1 MIKSNPFLEVPLY
14 ENGVWSSRTYDTHQ
28 EFTTYIEGQ
37 FKEPGKYNFDETSE
51 VFNQEARKF
60 TKDGAFCIAPFR
72 SRDYVTYWDFEK
84 LKCRNGAIFKG
95 KNDTEWYLPR
105 DYYMWINFLPI
116 YDKIKKDF
124 DFAQVWDVQL
134 HIALYELK
142 AELHYNHASIFKK
155 RQIASSY
162 FHGAKMINLLW
173 FEPGVTIKMGAS
185 ESRHIDADGTWTFLE
200 EYKDFLNANT
210 GWYRPMNPGKV
221 KNWQQ
226 KIEVTKN
233 GRKKTVGSKGKLL
246 GMSFEQS
253 ATKGVGGPCR
263 LFFYEEAGIA
273 PTMDQTFEYI
283 RPALNAGEITTGLF
297 IAAGSVGKLKDCE
310 PLKEFT
316 YNPEANGIEPV
327 TTNLLDETGLIGESG
342 LFIPEQWGMPP
353 YIDEWGN
360 SQPEEALAALEVT
373 FADYKKKL
381 KPEMYQLRISQHP
394 RNIKEGFAHRD
405 ISKFPQNLVTDQKR
419 KIEENDF
426 PYELVDLTEDLEGTL
441 VVKKSTHLAI
451 TDFPVSPKLEDK
463 TGAIVVWERP
473 DENPAWGTY
482 YGSIDPVSEGKTIT
496 SESLCSIYIY
506 KNPIEVTR
514 ITENG
519 TENFIEGD
527 KIVAAWCGR
536 FDDLNETHKKLRL
549 LIEWY
554 NSWTLIENNISLF
567 IQYMIQQRK
576 QKYLVPKNQV
586 VFLKELEANKSV
598 FQDYGWKNV
607 GTIFKTHIINYLI
620 EWLKEV
626 IDTTTDAE
634 GNIISSTYGI
644 SRIPDRM
651 AMLEMEAY
659 RDGVNVDRLVSLGAL
674 IAFAKIQQA
683 NRGYTKR
690 VENQTGKD
698 LEMSANFGKLKSS
711 PFRNI
716 GKSNLPN
723 RNVNSKYRKRNTG
736 FKHLK

>member
-1 MIKSNPFLEVPLY
+1 MIKSKSYLEVPTW
-14 ENGVWSSRTYDTHQ
+14 ENDVWSTTVFDTHAD
-28 EFTTYIEGQ
+28 FTTYIEGK
-37 FKEPGKYNFDETSE
+37 FKEPGKYEFDETTNAFCE
-51 VFNQEARKF
+51 QKRRF
-60 TKDGAFCIAPFR
+60 KDQGEIYCIAPFR
-72 SRDYVTYWDFEK
+72 SRDYVIYWDFEK
-84 LKCRNGAIFKG
+84 LKCTNGVIFKG
-95 KNDTEWYLPR
+95 KHNEWYLPR

-116 YDKIKKDF
+116 FDKIKKDF
-124 DFAQVWDVQL
+124 DFPEVWDVQL

-162 FHGAKMINLLW
+162 FHAAKFINQLW
-173 FEPGVTIKMGAS
+173 FETGVTLEIGAS
-185 ESRHIDADGTWTFLE
+185 ESRHIDAEGTWTFFE

-210 GWYRPMNPGKV
+210 AWYRPMNPNKV

-226 KIEVTKN
+226 KIEVTKQ
-233 GRKKTVGSKGKLL
+233 GRSKMVGFKGKLL

-263 LFFYEEAGIA
+263 MFFYEEAGIA
-273 PTMDQTFEYI
+273 PTLDQTFEFI

-310 PLKEFT
+310 PLKELT
-316 YNPEANGIEPV
+316 YNPVANGIEPV
-327 TTNLLDETGLIGESG
+327 TSNLLDETGVIGESG

-353 YIDEWGN
+353 YIDKWGN

-381 KPEMYQLRISQHP
+381 KPELYQLRISQHP

-405 ISKFPQNLVTDQKR
+405 ISKFPQHLVTDQAR
-419 KIEENDF
+419 KIKEKDY
-426 PYELVDLTEDLEGTL
+426 PYELIDLTEDLEGVL
-441 VVKKSTHLAI
+441 VVKKATHLPI

-463 TGAIVVWERP
+463 TGCIQVWERP
-473 DENPAWGTY
+473 DDNPKWGTY
-482 YGSIDPVSEGKTIT
+482 YGSIDPVGEGKTIT

-506 KNPIEVTR
+506 KNPIEVSR
-514 ITENG
+514 ITANG
-519 TENFIEGD
+519 VENFVEGD
-527 KIVAAWCGR
+527 KVVAAWCGR

-554 NSWTLIENNISLF
+554 NAWTLIENNISLF
-567 IQYMIQQRK
+567 IQYMIAQRK

-586 VFLKELEANKSV
+586 VFLKELAANKSV
-598 FQDYGWKNV
+598 FQDYGWRNV
-607 GTIFKTHIINYLI
+607 GTIFKSHLINYLV
-620 EWLKEV
+620 EWVSEV
-626 IDTTTDAE
+626 IDTETDE
-634 GNIISSTYGI
+634 NGDITKKIYGI
-644 SRIPDRM
+644 SRIPDAM
-651 AMLEMEAY
+651 AMEEMVAY
-659 RDGVNVDRLVSLGAL
+659 RDGVNVDRLVSLASL

-683 NRGYTKR
+683 NRGYMKR
-690 VENQTGKD
+690 VENETGKD
-698 LEMSANFGKLKSS
+698 LEMSPNLYKLESS

-716 GKSNLPN
+716 GKGSLPS
-723 RNVNSKYRKRNTG
+723 NSKYRKRTG